1 LFPYQP
7 FETLN
12 DSLNSCDASLVTI
25 AKDIEGIS
33 FPSKLYSSLAVGK
46 PIIAI
51 SEPGSELQRM
61 LKDSGAG
68 IWVSLGDV
76 EGLVAAIVRIRND
89 VHLQQKMGVAARVEM
104 ENKFTIQAA
113 TNEYLRVID
122 LAAAR

>member
-1 LFPYQP
+1 MSKLRRATF
-7 FETLN
+7 
-12 DSLNSCDASLVTI
+12 TI

-51 SEPGSELQRM
+51 SEPGSELQSM
-61 LKDSGAG
+61 LEDSGAG

-89 VHLQQKMGVAARVEM
+89 VHLQQKMGVAARVAM